1 MATAAAAS
9 AAFSLRRATPADASA
24 AAAFGRAAFT
34 ATFAHLYSAAD
45 LARYLDGIYTA
56 PRFEAWARDPRMLV
70 ALAEEQQGDRNIVGW
85 ALAGPV
91 ELPHAE
97 ARPAVDGE
105 LRKLYVAEA
114 VKGRGV
120 ARALLDASVDF
131 LRSPRRHSIV
141 SDGDGGGGG
150 GGGGGGDGGGRAL
163 GEGAS
168 APPPP
173 SAPLPR
179 VYLGVWSENARAISF
194 YKKNG
199 FVVVGSYV
207 PEGWA
212 GLPLDGAPQGA
223 ARLDCELIMRL

>member
-1 MATAAAAS
+1 MATAAAAPV
-9 AAFSLRRATPADASA
+9 AFSLRRATPADAPA
-24 AAAFGRAAFT
+24 AAAFGRAAFS

-70 ALAEEQQGDRNIVGW
+70 ALAEEQQGASNIVGW

-120 ARALLDASVDF
+120 ARALLNASIDF
-131 LRSPRRHSIV
+131 LRSPRQHSIV
-141 SDGDGGGGG
+141 SDGDG
-150 GGGGGGDGGGRAL
+150 A
-163 GEGAS
+163 
-168 APPPP
+168 
-173 SAPLPR
+173 LPR

>member
-1 MATAAAAS
+1 MATAAAAPV
-9 AAFSLRRATPADASA
+9 AFSLRRATPADASA

-70 ALAEEQQGDRNIVGW
+70 TLAEEQSGNIVGW

-120 ARALLDASVDF
+120 ARELLDASVDV
-131 LRSPRRHSIV
+131 LREPRRHS
-141 SDGDGGGGG
+141 DD
-150 GGGGGGDGGGRAL
+150 
-163 GEGAS
+163 E
-168 APPPP
+168 AP
-173 SAPLPR
+173 PR

>member
-1 MATAAAAS
+1 MATAAAAPV
-9 AAFSLRRATPADASA
+9 AFSLRRATPADAPA
-24 AAAFGRAAFT
+24 AAAFGRAAFS

-45 LARYLDGIYTA
+45 LERYLDGIYTA
-56 PRFEAWARDPRMLV
+56 PRFKAWARDPRMLV
-70 ALAEEQQGDRNIVGW
+70 TLAEEQSGNIVGW

-120 ARALLDASVDF
+120 ARELLDASVDF
-131 LRSPRRHSIV
+131 LREPRRHSIV
-141 SDGDGGGGG
+141 SDGGGDGSGGGGG
-150 GGGGGGDGGGRAL
+150 GALGGGV
-163 GEGAS
+163 S
-168 APPPP
+168 APSPP
-173 SAPLPR
+173 SAPPPR

>member
-1 MATAAAAS
+1 MATAAAAPV
-9 AAFSLRRATPADASA
+9 AFSLRRATPADAPA
-24 AAAFGRAAFT
+24 AAAFGRAAFS

-70 ALAEEQQGDRNIVGW
+70 TLAEEQSGNIVGW

-114 VKGRGV
+114 VKGCGV
-120 ARALLDASVDF
+120 ARELLDASVDF

-141 SDGDGGGGG
+141 SDGDG
-150 GGGGGGDGGGRAL
+150 A
-163 GEGAS
+163 
-168 APPPP
+168 
-173 SAPLPR
+173 LPR

>member
-1 MATAAAAS
+1 MATAAAAPV
-9 AAFSLRRATPADASA
+9 AFARRRATPADAPA
-24 AAAFGRAAFT
+24 AAAFGRAAFS

-70 ALAEEQQGDRNIVGW
+70 TLAEEQNGNIVGW

-120 ARALLDASVDF
+120 ARELLDASVDF
-131 LRSPRRHSIV
+131 LRSPRRHS
-141 SDGDGGGGG
+141 DD
-150 GGGGGGDGGGRAL
+150 
-163 GEGAS
+163 E
-168 APPPP
+168 AP
-173 SAPLPR
+173 PR

-212 GLPLDGAPQGA
+212 GAPQGA